1 LLCLGAGSLTLPSN
15 NGLQMNTVQ
24 SLLST
29 KRVWPLRSI
38 LLSLTVAVQSLY
50 AVPNGETL
58 FQITPPVEL
67 SRLANEWEP
76 QQALILSVSFPEA
89 MEDLEIA
96 RNFVSVLDAAHPYLD
111 IYVFCEQ
118 EKHKEYAHFLSLIH
132 HHPRVEA
139 IMEKTHFIDSRSLL
153 RWARDFGPIFGF
165 GSNNQLVTIDMVY
178 RDPMKSLEEEAL
190 QLDEPLDPLR
200 DFFNLHGDAM
210 PAEVAALLEFEYEI
224 PVDIVRPP
232 VSMDGGDFISDGQG
246 NVFVSRQTLVRNGG
260 NRSELE
266 SVFVRYFGAK
276 KLHILEALPGRTVP
290 HLDMIVK
297 FLDHETIVLPDF
309 KISKEAPINPYH
321 AGLIRGAR
329 SVLDKNERYLRKHFP
344 NHKFLKM
351 PMPPILFKS
360 REEIVRQ
367 AKQSFV
373 KVVALD
379 KGIVLAEKI
388 NRLTDPQLVD
398 LEKTVLTTIRK
409 ELPTADLST
418 PESLDVV
425 LRYYGQL
432 PLDAFIDRYSEPAT
446 RYRSYINSVFLH
458 NEEGRQAF
466 LVPQF
471 TSSDAAEGAL
481 LKEWESEVESVYR
494 TAWPEANIHWINCD
508 SMVSELG
515 FIHCATL
522 TVPLLNAE

>member
-1 LLCLGAGSLTLPSN
+1 
-15 NGLQMNTVQ
+15 MNTVQ
-24 SLLST
+24 SLLSY
-29 KRVWPLRSI
+29 KRAWPLRSI
-38 LLSLTVAVQSLY
+38 LLSLVI
-50 AVPNGETL
+50 AVPNLYAAPSGETL

-67 SRLANEWEP
+67 SRLANEWEL

-96 RNFVSVLDAAHPYLD
+96 RNFVNVLDAAHPYLD

-153 RWARDFGPIFGF
+153 RWVRDFGPIFGF
-165 GSNNQLVTIDMVY
+165 GSDNHLVTIDMVF

-210 PAEVAALLEFEYEI
+210 PVEVAALLETEYEI
-224 PVDIVRPP
+224 PIEIVRPP
-232 VSMDGGDFISDGQG
+232 VSMDGGDFISDGRG
-246 NVFVSRQTLVRNGG
+246 NIFVSRQTLVRNGG

-266 SVFVRYFGAK
+266 NVFRQYFGAK
-276 KLHILEALPGRTVP
+276 RLHILEALPGRTVP

-309 KISKEAPINPYH
+309 KESMGEAVNPYH
-321 AGLIRGAR
+321 AELNRGAR
-329 SVLDKNERYLRKHFP
+329 SVIDKNERYLRKHFP
-344 NHKFLKM
+344 NHKFLNM
-351 PMPPILFKS
+351 PMPPILFKN
-360 REEIVRQ
+360 REAIIRQ

-373 KVVALD
+373 KAVALD

-388 NRLTDPQLVD
+388 NRLTDPQLVE

-409 ELPTADLST
+409 EMPAADLST
-418 PESLDVV
+418 PESLDRV
-425 LRYYGQL
+425 LRHYGQL

-458 NEEGRQAF
+458 NKDGEQAF

-471 TSSDAAEGAL
+471 TSSVADESAL
-481 LKEWESEVESVYR
+481 LKEWEREVESVYR
-494 TAWPEANIHWINCD
+494 TAWPEAKIHWINCD
-508 SMVSELG
+508 SMVSDLG

-522 TVPLLNAE
+522 TVPLLKTD

>member
-1 LLCLGAGSLTLPSN
+1 
-15 NGLQMNTVQ
+15 MNTEE
-24 SLLST
+24 SLLSP
-29 KRVWPLRSI
+29 KRTWPLRSI
-38 LLSLTVAVQSLY
+38 LLSLLIAAPSPY
-50 AVPNGETL
+50 AAPSGESL

-96 RNFVSVLDAAHPYLD
+96 RNFVNILDAAHPYLD

-118 EKHKEYAHFLSLIH
+118 EKHKEYAHFMSLIH

-153 RWARDFGPIFGF
+153 RWVRDFGPIFGF
-165 GSNNQLVTIDMVY
+165 GTDNQLVTLDMVY
-178 RDPMKSLEEEAL
+178 RDPMKSLEEAAL

-224 PVDIVRPP
+224 PIEIVRPP
-232 VSMDGGDFISDGQG
+232 VSMDGGDFISDGRG
-246 NVFVSRQTLVRNGG
+246 NIFVSRQTLVRNGG

-266 SVFVRYFGAK
+266 NVFRQYFEAK
-276 KLHILEALPGRTVP
+276 QLHILEALPGRTVP

-309 KISKEAPINPYH
+309 KESAEEAINPYH
-321 AGLIRGAR
+321 AELSRRAR
-329 SVLDKNERYLRKHFP
+329 SVIDKNERYLRKHFP
-344 NHKFLKM
+344 DHKFLKM

-360 REEIVRQ
+360 REEIVNQ

-373 KVVALD
+373 KAVALD
-379 KGIVLAEKI
+379 KGIVAAEKI
-388 NRLTDPQLVD
+388 NRLTDPQLVE

-409 ELPTADLST
+409 EMPTADLST
-418 PESLDVV
+418 PESLDGV
-425 LRYYGQL
+425 LRHFGQL

-446 RYRSYINSVFLH
+446 RYRSYINSVLLH
-458 NEEGRQAF
+458 AKDGRQAF

-471 TSSDAAEGAL
+471 TSSDAGEGAL
-481 LKEWESEVESVYR
+481 LKEWEREVESVYR
-494 TAWPEANIHWINCD
+494 TAWPEARIHWINCD

-522 TVPLLNAE
+522 TVPLLKTD

>member
-1 LLCLGAGSLTLPSN
+1 
-15 NGLQMNTVQ
+15 MNTVQ

-224 PVDIVRPP
+224 PVDIVRP
-232 VSMDGGDFISDGQG
+232 
-246 NVFVSRQTLVRNGG
+246 
-260 NRSELE
+260 
-266 SVFVRYFGAK
+266 
-276 KLHILEALPGRTVP
+276 
-290 HLDMIVK
+290 
-297 FLDHETIVLPDF
+297 
-309 KISKEAPINPYH
+309 
-321 AGLIRGAR
+321 
-329 SVLDKNERYLRKHFP
+329 RYLWMGVISLVMGKETYSFPGKHWFEMVATDP
-344 NHKFLKM
+344 SWK
-351 PMPPILFKS
+351 
-360 REEIVRQ
+360 
-367 AKQSFV
+367 ACSFV
-373 KVVALD
+373 ILGPRNCIFWKPFQA
-379 KGIVLAEKI
+379 G
-388 NRLTDPQLVD
+388 RSLTS
-398 LEKTVLTTIRK
+398 I
-409 ELPTADLST
+409 
-418 PESLDVV
+418 
-425 LRYYGQL
+425 
-432 PLDAFIDRYSEPAT
+432 
-446 RYRSYINSVFLH
+446 
-458 NEEGRQAF
+458 
-466 LVPQF
+466 
-471 TSSDAAEGAL
+471 
-481 LKEWESEVESVYR
+481 
-494 TAWPEANIHWINCD
+494 
-508 SMVSELG
+508 
-515 FIHCATL
+515 
-522 TVPLLNAE
+522 